1 MDIILKNS
9 PKEKFFLKN
18 NISTIMFCVCG
29 FVSEDKA
36 KDYIYETK
44 TINDFFQKII
54 LDLKL
59 KENSGWNGSDLP
71 EEQLNLLTLASELYL
86 KKNKSKYKIIE
97 KPSEIL
103 TFLLHWI
110 ENNFNKRELK
120 WKEKNEK

>member
-1 MDIILKNS
+1 
-9 PKEKFFLKN
+9 
-18 NISTIMFCVCG
+18 MFCVCG